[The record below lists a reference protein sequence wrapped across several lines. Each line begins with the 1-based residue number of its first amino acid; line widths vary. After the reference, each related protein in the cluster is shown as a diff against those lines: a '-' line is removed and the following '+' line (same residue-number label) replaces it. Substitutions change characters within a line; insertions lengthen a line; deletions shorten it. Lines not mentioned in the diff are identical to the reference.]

1 MRGSNF
7 IPIVVAGVV
16 GIAIGWAVGPDY
28 DDLQEDLG
36 NQMQGV
42 AGRMQAEIEK
52 LQTSVSELSQQAAA
66 PADDAV
72 AQTQQA
78 IADLGARLDQ
88 MGGDFQSR
96 TEALGQSL
104 QSGAGEA
111 RDAAAAKL
119 DELAAAIEGLKG
131 DIAAAPAAAPQ
142 VGSDAAGGDPAA
154 LASQVGNTGAI
165 LLPGQSAIFGGN
177 PVQLVS
183 ISAESGSATLA
194 VAGGDPQDVTSGS
207 AIDAGNGC
215 QVTLAGVA
223 AGAAYLGSQDCAGAA
238 APVGGDQSAA
248 AAEPAEPEPQQAE
261 AAPAQQAQPT
271 AAEAAPDAATQE
283 AQPAAAET
291 APDAAAQDAPAEP
304 AAAAEQPE
312 AADTAQPAAA
322 DAPAEQPAAASAT
335 SQTVPVGGTASF
347 GETRIFVSAIAEDS
361 ATLFAVGGGGR
372 ETVAVGSALDAG
384 NGCSVT
390 VEAIENG
397 QVTLASDGCTGA
409 AAATSED
416 SAAPASDDAAAAP
429 QETSAEQPDAAAS
442 AAPAEGDAAAAPAE
456 PASESDAAAGDGGIT
471 VGETATFGEKKVFVS
486 GLGDNGATLY
496 VVGAGRQQVEAGG
509 SADLGD
515 GCAVTVD
522 RIEDRTVYLT
532 ANGC

>member
-1 MRGSNF
+1 MRSSNF

-142 VGSDAAGGDPAA
+142 GGADAAGGDPAA

-183 ISAESGSATLA
+183 ISAESGSATLT
-194 VAGGDPQDVTSGS
+194 VAGGDPQDVASGS

-238 APVGGDQSAA
+238 ASASGEQSAA
-248 AAEPAEPEPQQAE
+248 AAPAAPEPQQAE
-261 AAPAQQAQPT
+261 AAPAQEDQPA

-283 AQPAAAET
+283 AQPAPAET
-291 APDAAAQDAPAEP
+291 APDAAAQDAPAETT
-304 AAAAEQPE
+304 AAAEQPE
-312 AADTAQPAAA
+312 AAETAQPAAA

-335 SQTVPVGGTASF
+335 RQTVPVGGTASF

-397 QVTLASDGCTGA
+397 QVTLASDGCTGGA
-409 AAATSED
+409 ASSED
-416 SAAPASDDAAAAP
+416 SAGPASDDAAAAS
-429 QETSAEQPDAAAS
+429 QETPAEQPDAAAS
-442 AAPAEGDAAAAPAE
+442 TAPAEGDAAAAPAE

-471 VGETATFGEKKVFVS
+471 VGQTATFGETKVFVS

>member
-131 DIAAAPAAAPQ
+131 DIAAPAAAPQ
-142 VGSDAAGGDPAA
+142 GGSDAAGGDPAA

-194 VAGGDPQDVTSGS
+194 VAGGEPQDVASGS
-207 AIDAGNGC
+207 AIDVGNGC
-215 QVTLAGVA
+215 QVTLAGAA

-238 APVGGDQSAA
+238 ASAGGDQNAA
-248 AAEPAEPEPQQAE
+248 AAPAAPEPQQAE
-261 AAPAQQAQPT
+261 AAPAQETQPA

-283 AQPAAAET
+283 AQPAAAKT
-291 APDAAAQDAPAEP
+291 APDPAAQDAPAET

-312 AADTAQPAAA
+312 AAETAQPAAA

-361 ATLFAVGGGGR
+361 ATLFPVGGGGR

-390 VEAIENG
+390 VEAIEDG
-397 QVTLASDGCTGA
+397 QVTLASDGCTGDA
-409 AAATSED
+409 SATSED

-456 PASESDAAAGDGGIT
+456 PASEGDAAAGDGGIT
-471 VGETATFGEKKVFVS
+471 VGQTATFGETKVFVS

>member
-42 AGRMQAEIEK
+42 AGRMQAEIQK
-52 LQTSVSELSQQAAA
+52 LQTSVSELSQQAVA

-142 VGSDAAGGDPAA
+142 GEADAAGGDPAA

-183 ISAESGSATLA
+183 ISADSGSATLA
-194 VAGGDPQDVTSGS
+194 VAGGDPQDVMSGS

-223 AGAAYLGSQDCAGAA
+223 AGAAYLGSQECAGAA
-238 APVGGDQSAA
+238 APAGGDQSAA
-248 AAEPAEPEPQQAE
+248 AAPAAPEPQQAE
-261 AAPAQQAQPT
+261 AAPAQEAQPAT
-271 AAEAAPDAATQE
+271 AEAAPDAATQE

-291 APDAAAQDAPAEP
+291 APDAAAQDAPAET

-312 AADTAQPAAA
+312 ATETAQPAAA
-322 DAPAEQPAAASAT
+322 AAPAEQPAAARAT

-397 QVTLASDGCTGA
+397 QVTLASDGCTGD

-416 SAAPASDDAAAAP
+416 SAAPAADDAAAAP
-429 QETSAEQPDAAAS
+429 QETPAEQPDAAAS

-456 PASESDAAAGDGGIT
+456 PASESDAAAGGGGIT
-471 VGETATFGEKKVFVS
+471 VGQTATFGETKVFVS

-496 VVGAGRQQVEAGG
+496 VVGVGRQQVEAGG

>member
-28 DDLQEDLG
+28 DDLQEDLS

-42 AGRMQAEIEK
+42 AGRMQAEIQK

-142 VGSDAAGGDPAA
+142 GGSDAAGGDPAA

-177 PVQLVS
+177 PVQLMS

-194 VAGGDPQDVTSGS
+194 VAGGDPQDVASGS

-238 APVGGDQSAA
+238 APAGGDQSAA
-248 AAEPAEPEPQQAE
+248 AEPAAPEPQQAE
-261 AAPAQQAQPT
+261 AAPAQEAQPA

-283 AQPAAAET
+283 AQSAAAET
-291 APDAAAQDAPAEP
+291 APDAAAQDAPAET

-312 AADTAQPAAA
+312 AAETAQPAAA
-322 DAPAEQPAAASAT
+322 DASAEQPAAASAT

-397 QVTLASDGCTGA
+397 QVTLASDGCTGDP
-409 AAATSED
+409 AATRED
-416 SAAPASDDAAAAP
+416 SAAPAADDAAAAP
-429 QETSAEQPDAAAS
+429 QETPAEQPDAAAS

-456 PASESDAAAGDGGIT
+456 PASESDAAAGGGGIT
-471 VGETATFGEKKVFVS
+471 VGQTATFGEKKVFVS

-496 VVGAGRQQVEAGG
+496 VVGGGRQQVEAGG

>member
-119 DELAAAIEGLKG
+119 DELAAAIEGLTG

-142 VGSDAAGGDPAA
+142 GGSDAAGGDPAA

-177 PVQLVS
+177 PVQLMS

-223 AGAAYLGSQDCAGAA
+223 AGA
-238 APVGGDQSAA
+238 
-248 AAEPAEPEPQQAE
+248 
-261 AAPAQQAQPT
+261 
-271 AAEAAPDAATQE
+271 
-283 AQPAAAET
+283 
-291 APDAAAQDAPAEP
+291 
-304 AAAAEQPE
+304 
-312 AADTAQPAAA
+312 
-322 DAPAEQPAAASAT
+322 
-335 SQTVPVGGTASF
+335 
-347 GETRIFVSAIAEDS
+347 
-361 ATLFAVGGGGR
+361 
-372 ETVAVGSALDAG
+372 
-384 NGCSVT
+384 
-390 VEAIENG
+390 
-397 QVTLASDGCTGA
+397 
-409 AAATSED
+409 
-416 SAAPASDDAAAAP
+416 
-429 QETSAEQPDAAAS
+429 
-442 AAPAEGDAAAAPAE
+442 
-456 PASESDAAAGDGGIT
+456 
-471 VGETATFGEKKVFVS
+471 
-486 GLGDNGATLY
+486 
-496 VVGAGRQQVEAGG
+496 
-509 SADLGD
+509 
-515 GCAVTVD
+515 
-522 RIEDRTVYLT
+522 
-532 ANGC
+532 